1 MKKLFAALIFVLLLL
16 LSSCAPV
23 AKAPD
28 DYYLDDSWGSVF
40 RTYWNA
46 MNDNYVFWDLDSPSD
61 EWDLVY
67 DKYAPLFDSYG
78 KTDQNT
84 DEAFASLLEIS
95 RLLSDGHYSI
105 KIDLENGKSF
115 FYYSYLSKLLEN
127 AGQEIK
133 TDYFIYENGQPVLDH
148 QSVPEVQQSE
158 IFSENI
164 NNVLSFTFGIS
175 SNGNSISNEA
185 DGNLGRYFSD
195 ADAIS
200 YEDGTSYPFTGILG
214 KTSDGIVYFGFDE
227 FNFRRHDNGSNPFS
241 AAINMML
248 ENFRSAVTD
257 PDTRGI
263 IIDLRGNPGGY
274 NDDIPLLWSK
284 FTDSNLLY
292 MHERAKFSENRLDYT
307 PWIPIILHP
316 SEDGTSVN
324 EDVPIVLLVN
334 SGSGSNAEISTLI
347 FASLKEEGRDVTIIG
362 SGTNGAMG
370 SLVDQYVF
378 NSGSF
383 TIENITC
390 NIASVEHSDKNKEVI
405 EGKGISPD
413 VEIPFDYDA
422 FVSGS
427 DRKLDEAFRII
438 RAKI

>member
-1 MKKLFAALIFVLLLL
+1 MKKLFAALIIVLLLL

-23 AKAPD
+23 GEAPE

-105 KIDLENGKSF
+105 EIELENGKSF

-127 AGQEIK
+127 AGQDIK
-133 TDYFIYENGQPVLDH
+133 TAYFIYENGQPVLDH

-175 SNGNSISNEA
+175 GTGNSISDEA
-185 DGNLGRYFSD
+185 DGNLGRYFTD
-195 ADAIS
+195 ADAVS

-214 KTSDGIVYFGFDE
+214 KTYDGIVYFGFDE

-257 PDTRGI
+257 PDTKGI

-292 MHERAKFSENRLDYT
+292 MHERVKFSDNRLDYT
-307 PWIPIILHP
+307 PWIPIVLHP

-324 EDVPIVLLVN
+324 EKVPIVLLVN

-390 NIASVEHSDKNKEVI
+390 NIASVEHSDRNKETI
-405 EGKGISPD
+405 EGKGILPD
-413 VEIPFDYDA
+413 VEITFDYNA
-422 FVSGS
+422 FASGS

>member
-1 MKKLFAALIFVLLLL
+1 MKKLFAALIIALLLL

-23 AKAPD
+23 GEAPE

-95 RLLSDGHYSI
+95 RMLSDGHYSI
-105 KIDLENGKSF
+105 EINLENGKTFS
-115 FYYSYLSKLLEN
+115 YYSYLSKLLEN

-133 TDYFIYENGQPVLDH
+133 TDYFIYENEQPVLDY

-158 IFSENI
+158 LFSENI

-175 SNGNSISNEA
+175 GNGNSISDEA
-185 DGNLGRYFSD
+185 DGNLGRYFTD
-195 ADAIS
+195 ADAVS

-292 MHERAKFSENRLDYT
+292 MHERAKFSDNRLDYT
-307 PWIPIILHP
+307 PWIPIVLLP

-422 FVSGS
+422 FASGS

>member
-1 MKKLFAALIFVLLLL
+1 MKKLFAALIIVLLLL
-16 LSSCAPV
+16 FSSCAPV
-23 AKAPD
+23 GEAPE

-40 RTYWNA
+40 RTFWNA
-46 MNDNYVFWDLDSPSD
+46 MNDNYVFWDLDSPSG

-175 SNGNSISNEA
+175 SNGNSISDEA

-227 FNFRRHDNGSNPFS
+227 FNFRRHDNSSNQFS
-241 AAINMML
+241 KAINMML

-292 MHERAKFSENRLDYT
+292 MHERAKFSDNRLDYT
-307 PWIPIILHP
+307 PWIPIVLHP

-390 NIASVEHSDKNKEVI
+390 NIASVEHSDRNKETI
-405 EGKGISPD
+405 EGKGIHPD
-413 VEIPFDYDA
+413 VEITFDYNA
-422 FVSGS
+422 FASGS

>member
-1 MKKLFAALIFVLLLL
+1 MKKLFAALIIVLLLL
-16 LSSCAPV
+16 FSSCAPV
-23 AKAPD
+23 GEAPE

-40 RTYWNA
+40 RTFWNA

-148 QSVPEVQQSE
+148 QSVPEVLQSE

-175 SNGNSISNEA
+175 SNGNSISDEA

-292 MHERAKFSENRLDYT
+292 MHERAKFSDNRLDYT
-307 PWIPIILHP
+307 PWIPIVLHP

-390 NIASVEHSDKNKEVI
+390 NIASVEHSDRNKETI
-405 EGKGISPD
+405 EGKGIHPD
-413 VEIPFDYDA
+413 VEITFDYNTFA
-422 FVSGS
+422 SGS

>member
-1 MKKLFAALIFVLLLL
+1 MKKLFAALIIVLLLL

-23 AKAPD
+23 GEAPE

-78 KTDQNT
+78 KTDQNI

-105 KIDLENGKSF
+105 EIELENGKSF

-127 AGQEIK
+127 AGQDIK
-133 TDYFIYENGQPVLDH
+133 TDYFIYENEQPVLDY

-175 SNGNSISNEA
+175 GTGNSISDEA
-185 DGNLGRYFSD
+185 DGNLGRYFTD
-195 ADAIS
+195 ADAVS

-292 MHERAKFSENRLDYT
+292 MHERAKFSDNRLDYT
-307 PWIPIILHP
+307 PWIPIVLHP

-383 TIENITC
+383 AIENITC
-390 NIASVEHSDKNKEVI
+390 NIASVEHSDRNKETI
-405 EGKGISPD
+405 EGKGILPD
-413 VEIPFDYDA
+413 VEIAFDYNA
-422 FVSGS
+422 FASGS

>member
-1 MKKLFAALIFVLLLL
+1 MKKLFAALIIALLLL

-23 AKAPD
+23 GEAPE

-292 MHERAKFSENRLDYT
+292 MHERAKFSDNRLDYT
-307 PWIPIILHP
+307 PWIPIVLLP

-390 NIASVEHSDKNKEVI
+390 NIASVEHSDRNKETI
-405 EGKGISPD
+405 EGKGILPD
-413 VEIPFDYDA
+413 VEIAFDYNA
-422 FVSGS
+422 FASGS

>member
-1 MKKLFAALIFVLLLL
+1 MKKLFAALIIVLLLL

-23 AKAPD
+23 GEAPE

-78 KTDQNT
+78 KTDQNI

-105 KIDLENGKSF
+105 EIELENGKSF

-127 AGQEIK
+127 AGQDIK

-175 SNGNSISNEA
+175 SNGNSISDEA

-292 MHERAKFSENRLDYT
+292 MHERAKFSDNRLDYT
-307 PWIPIILHP
+307 PWIPIVLHP

-390 NIASVEHSDKNKEVI
+390 NIASVEHSDRNKETI
-405 EGKGISPD
+405 EGKGIHPD
-413 VEIPFDYDA
+413 VEITFDYNA
-422 FVSGS
+422 FASGS

>member
-1 MKKLFAALIFVLLLL
+1 MKKLFAALIIVLLLL

-23 AKAPD
+23 GEAPE

-105 KIDLENGKSF
+105 EIELENGKSF

-175 SNGNSISNEA
+175 GTENSISDEA
-185 DGNLGRYFSD
+185 DGNLGRYFTE
-195 ADAIS
+195 ADAVS

-292 MHERAKFSENRLDYT
+292 MHERAKFSDNRLDYT
-307 PWIPIILHP
+307 PWIPIVLHP

-324 EDVPIVLLVN
+324 EKVPIVLLVN

-390 NIASVEHSDKNKEVI
+390 NIASVEHSDRNKETI
-405 EGKGISPD
+405 EGKGILPD
-413 VEIPFDYDA
+413 VEITFDYNA
-422 FVSGS
+422 FASGS

>member
-1 MKKLFAALIFVLLLL
+1 MKKLFAALIIVLLLL

-23 AKAPD
+23 GEAPE
-28 DYYLDDSWGSVF
+28 DYYLDDSWGSIF

-78 KTDQNT
+78 KTDQNI

-105 KIDLENGKSF
+105 KIELENGKSF

-175 SNGNSISNEA
+175 GNGNSISDEA
-185 DGNLGRYFSD
+185 DGNLGRYFTD
-195 ADAIS
+195 ADAVS
-200 YEDGTSYPFTGILG
+200 YEDGTSDPFTGILG

-227 FNFRRHDNGSNPFS
+227 FNFRCHDNGSNPFS

-292 MHERAKFSENRLDYT
+292 MHERAKFSDNRLDYT
-307 PWIPIILHP
+307 PWIPIVLHP

-383 TIENITC
+383 IIKNITC
-390 NIASVEHSDKNKEVI
+390 NIASVEHSDRNKETI
-405 EGKGISPD
+405 EGKGILPD
-413 VEIPFDYDA
+413 VEIAFDYNVFA
-422 FVSGS
+422 SGS

>member
-1 MKKLFAALIFVLLLL
+1 MKKLFAALIIVLLLL
-16 LSSCAPV
+16 FSSCAPV
-23 AKAPD
+23 GEAPE

-61 EWDLVY
+61 EWDLIY

-175 SNGNSISNEA
+175 SNGNSISDEA

-292 MHERAKFSENRLDYT
+292 MHERAKFSDNRLDYT
-307 PWIPIILHP
+307 PWIPIVLLP

-390 NIASVEHSDKNKEVI
+390 NIASVEHSDRNKETI
-405 EGKGISPD
+405 EGKGIHPD
-413 VEIPFDYDA
+413 VEITFDYNTFA
-422 FVSGS
+422 SGS

>member
-1 MKKLFAALIFVLLLL
+1 MKKLFAALIIVLLLL
-16 LSSCAPV
+16 FSSCAPV
-23 AKAPD
+23 GEAPE

-61 EWDLVY
+61 EWDLIY

-95 RLLSDGHYSI
+95 RMLSDGHYSI
-105 KIDLENGKSF
+105 EINLENGKTFS
-115 FYYSYLSKLLEN
+115 YYSYLSKLLEN

-133 TDYFIYENGQPVLDH
+133 TDYFIYENEQPVLDY

-175 SNGNSISNEA
+175 GNGNSISDEA
-185 DGNLGRYFSD
+185 DGNLGRYFTD
-195 ADAIS
+195 ADAVS

-227 FNFRRHDNGSNPFS
+227 FNFRRHDNGSNPIS

-292 MHERAKFSENRLDYT
+292 MHERAKFSDNRLDYT
-307 PWIPIILHP
+307 PWIPIVLHP

-370 SLVDQYVF
+370 SLTEEYVF
-378 NSGSF
+378 NTGSF

-422 FVSGS
+422 FASGS

>member
-1 MKKLFAALIFVLLLL
+1 MKKLFAALIIVLLLL

-23 AKAPD
+23 GEAPE

-40 RTYWNA
+40 RTFWNA

-78 KTDQNT
+78 KTDQNI

-105 KIDLENGKSF
+105 EIELENGKSF

-175 SNGNSISNEA
+175 GTENSISDEA
-185 DGNLGRYFSD
+185 DGNLGRYFTE
-195 ADAIS
+195 ADAVS

-292 MHERAKFSENRLDYT
+292 MHERAKFSDNRLDYT
-307 PWIPIILHP
+307 PWIPIVLHP

-324 EDVPIVLLVN
+324 EKVPIVLLVN

-390 NIASVEHSDKNKEVI
+390 NIASVEHSDRNKETI
-405 EGKGISPD
+405 EGKGILPD
-413 VEIPFDYDA
+413 VEITFDYNA
-422 FVSGS
+422 FASGS

>member
-1 MKKLFAALIFVLLLL
+1 MKKLFAALIIVLLLL

-23 AKAPD
+23 GEAPE

-78 KTDQNT
+78 KTDQNI

-105 KIDLENGKSF
+105 EIELENGKSF

-175 SNGNSISNEA
+175 GTENSISDEA
-185 DGNLGRYFSD
+185 DGNLGRYFTE
-195 ADAIS
+195 ADAVS

-292 MHERAKFSENRLDYT
+292 MHERAKFSDNRLDYT
-307 PWIPIILHP
+307 PWIPIVLHP

-324 EDVPIVLLVN
+324 EKVPIVLLVN

-390 NIASVEHSDKNKEVI
+390 NIASVEHSDRNKETI
-405 EGKGISPD
+405 EGKGILPD
-413 VEIPFDYDA
+413 VEITFDYNA
-422 FVSGS
+422 FASGS

>member
-1 MKKLFAALIFVLLLL
+1 MKKLFAALIIVLLLL

-23 AKAPD
+23 GEAPE

-78 KTDQNT
+78 KIDQNT

-95 RLLSDGHYSI
+95 RMLSDGHYSI
-105 KIDLENGKSF
+105 EIDLENGKSF

-175 SNGNSISNEA
+175 SNGNSISDEA

-227 FNFRRHDNGSNPFS
+227 FNFRRHDNSSNQFS
-241 AAINMML
+241 KAINMML

-274 NDDIPLLWSK
+274 NDDIPLLWSN
-284 FTDSNLLY
+284 FTDINLLY
-292 MHERAKFSENRLDYT
+292 MHERAKFSDNRLDYT
-307 PWIPIILHP
+307 PWIPIVLHP

-324 EDVPIVLLVN
+324 EKVPIVLLVN

-390 NIASVEHSDKNKEVI
+390 NIASVEHSDRNKETI
-405 EGKGISPD
+405 EGKGIHPD
-413 VEIPFDYDA
+413 VEITFDYNA
-422 FVSGS
+422 FASGS